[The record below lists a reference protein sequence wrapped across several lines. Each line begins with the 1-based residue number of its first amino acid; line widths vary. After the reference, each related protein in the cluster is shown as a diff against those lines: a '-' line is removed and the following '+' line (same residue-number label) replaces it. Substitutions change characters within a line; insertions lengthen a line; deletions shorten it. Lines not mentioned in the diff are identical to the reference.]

1 MKYLPEERA
10 KELALYII
18 ETGCTV
24 RQAAKR
30 FSISKSTVHTDIT
43 ARLMKS
49 EPDLYDRVRLVL
61 DINKEERHIRGGE
74 ATRKKFLK
82 DEGVLNAEC

>member
-18 ETGCTV
+18 DTGCTV

-30 FSISKSTVHTDIT
+30 FGISKSTVHTDIT

-49 EPDLYDRVRLVL
+49 EPDLYDKVRKVL
-61 DINKEERHIRGGE
+61 DINKEQRHIRGGE
-74 ATRKKFLK
+74 ATREKYKK
-82 DEGVLNAEC
+82 